1 MERKRNVS
9 QNVDRCKFGSRF
21 VVLQRNCL
29 GSKLLL
35 RCSWLSTGLQST
47 RLCGPHLSPSS
58 SLSTAGVRVLTR
70 LAWRKREY
78 RDRWWLP
85 TRVWLRVR
93 FWNWLRTRNSS
104 WRWPNSILVSSAAAH
119 HHCHEMVKQ
128 RSPGARNAPWVQV
141 NSRTPN
147 LTMAHFFQ
155 ACTVAVRAV
164 GPEMRWRRLEVFLPS
179 FRTSKLSVV
188 PQENLN

>member
-1 MERKRNVS
+1 M
-9 QNVDRCKFGSRF
+9 
-21 VVLQRNCL
+21 LQRNRL

-35 RCSWLSTGLQST
+35 WQTCISTGLSST
-47 RLCGPHLSPSS
+47 RLCGSRLSPSS
-58 SLSTAGVRVLTR
+58 GLSTANVRVLAQLPR
-70 LAWRKREY
+70 SERKYRYWWR
-78 RDRWWLP
+78 LP

-128 RSPGARNAPWVQV
+128 RSPAARNAPWVQV

-164 GPEMRWRRLEVFLPS
+164 GPEMRWRRLEVLLPS